1 MMKALGSDIGTIHF
15 VGIGG
20 IGMSGIAE
28 VMHQLGY
35 KVQGSDASDSY
46 VVEKLRKSGIPVSIG
61 HSPDNLGDAAVVVCS
76 TAIKD
81 SNPEVRAAA
90 ERRLPRVRR
99 AEMLAE
105 LMRMQKTVA
114 VAGTHGKTTT
124 TSMIA
129 ALLDSGGLDP
139 TVINGGI
146 INRYGSNARLGKSD
160 WWVIEAD
167 ESDGSFLRLDG
178 TIAVVTNIDPEHLE
192 HYGSFDR
199 VKDAFVEF
207 VENVP
212 FYGLAVLC
220 VDHPEVQNI
229 IGRIRDRRIVTYGFS
244 ALADVRA
251 DNVSPVPGGASFDAL
266 ILDKD
271 GERRT
276 LSVDIPIPGRHNVQ
290 NALAAI
296 AVALELGISD
306 EAIVAGFER
315 FEGVK
320 RRFTKVGEAD
330 GAIVI
335 DDYAH
340 HPTEIRAVLAAAREG
355 VTSVAGTEDNVGGGR
370 VIAVVQP
377 HRYTRLQSLMDE
389 FQSAFNDADAV
400 FVAPVYPAGEEP
412 IDGIDAHALA
422 EGLRAHGHRMVRAVS
437 DFDDLCGALRD
448 LAADGDMIICMGAGD
463 ITKWA
468 GALATGICEARAKK

>member
-1 MMKALGSDIGTIHF
+1 MMKAMGTDIGTIHF

-28 VMHQLGY
+28 VMNQLGY
-35 KVQGSDASDSY
+35 RVQGSDVAESY
-46 VVEKLRKSGIPVSIG
+46 VVEKLRKAGIPVSIG
-61 HSPDNLGDAAVVVCS
+61 HSPDNLGDAAVVVIS
-76 TAIKD
+76 SAIKD
-81 SNPEVRAAA
+81 SNPEMVAAA
-90 ERRLPRVRR
+90 ERRLPRVKR

-124 TSMIA
+124 TSMVA
-129 ALLDSGGLDP
+129 ALLDGGGLDP

-178 TIAVVTNIDPEHLE
+178 TIAVVTNVDPEHLE
-192 HYGSFDR
+192 HYGTFDR
-199 VKDAFVEF
+199 VKDSFVEF
-207 VENVP
+207 IENVP

-220 VDHPEVQNI
+220 VDHPEVQNL

-251 DNVSPVPGGASFDAL
+251 DNVSAVQGGSQFDAV
-266 ILDKD
+266 ILGKD
-271 GERRT
+271 GERRV
-276 LSVDIPIPGRHNVQ
+276 LEKVHVSMPGRHNVQ

-296 AVALELGISD
+296 AVAIELGISD
-306 EAIVAGFER
+306 EDIVKGFDK
-315 FEGVK
+315 FDGVK
-320 RRFTKVGEAD
+320 RRFTKVGEID
-330 GAIVI
+330 GAVII

-355 VTSVAGTEDNVGGGR
+355 AEQR

-377 HRYTRLQSLMDE
+377 HRYSRLQALMED
-389 FQSAFNDADAV
+389 FQNAFNDADV
-400 FVAPVYPAGEEP
+400 VMVAPVYAAGEEP
-412 IDGIDAHALA
+412 IEGADSSALA
-422 EGLRAHGHRMVRAVS
+422 EGLRAHGHRMVREVA
-437 DFDDLCGALRD
+437 DLDDLCRALRD
-448 LAADGDMIICMGAGD
+448 LAAEGDMVICMGAGD

-468 GALATGICEARAKK
+468 AGLADGICKARQSK

>member
-1 MMKALGSDIGTIHF
+1 MMKALGTDLGVIHF

-28 VMHQLGY
+28 VMNQLGY
-35 KVQGSDASDSY
+35 RVQGSDVADSY
-46 VVEKLRKSGIPVSIG
+46 VVEKLRKAGIPVSIG
-61 HSPDNLGDAAVVVCS
+61 HSPDNLGDAAVVVIS
-76 TAIKD
+76 SAIKD
-81 SNPEVRAAA
+81 SNPEMVAAA
-90 ERRLPRVRR
+90 ERRLPRVKR

-114 VAGTHGKTTT
+114 IAGTHGKTTT
-124 TSMIA
+124 TSMVA
-129 ALLDSGGLDP
+129 ALLDGGGLDP

-146 INRYGSNARLGKSD
+146 INRYGSNARLGKGD

-178 TIAVVTNIDPEHLE
+178 TIAVVTNVDPEHLE
-192 HYGSFDR
+192 HYGTFDR

-207 VENVP
+207 IENVP

-220 VDHPEVQNI
+220 VDHPEVQNL

-251 DNVSPVPGGASFDAL
+251 DNVSAVQGGSQFDAV
-266 ILDKD
+266 ILGKD
-271 GERRT
+271 GERRV
-276 LSVDIPIPGRHNVQ
+276 LEKVHVSMPGRHNVQ

-296 AVALELGISD
+296 AVAIELGISHED
-306 EAIVAGFER
+306 IVKGFDK
-315 FEGVK
+315 FDGVK
-320 RRFTKVGEAD
+320 RRFTKVGEID
-330 GAIVI
+330 GAVII

-355 VTSVAGTEDNVGGGR
+355 AEQR
-370 VIAVVQP
+370 VIAVMQP
-377 HRYTRLQSLMDE
+377 HRYSRLQALMED
-389 FQSAFNDADAV
+389 FQNAFNDADV
-400 FVAPVYPAGEEP
+400 VMVTPVYAAGEEP
-412 IDGIDAHALA
+412 IEGADSSALA
-422 EGLRAHGHRMVRAVS
+422 DGLRAHGHRMVREVA
-437 DFDDLCGALRD
+437 DLDDLCRALRD
-448 LAADGDMIICMGAGD
+448 LAAEGDMVICMGAGD

-468 GALATGICEARAKK
+468 AGLADGICKARQRK

>member
-1 MMKALGSDIGTIHF
+1 MMKAMGTDIGTIHF

-46 VVEKLRKSGIPVSIG
+46 VVEKLRKNGIPVSIG
-61 HSPDNLGDAAVVVCS
+61 HASDNLGDAAVVVCS

-81 SNPEVRAAA
+81 SNPEVQAAA
-90 ERRLPRVRR
+90 ERRLPRVKR

-124 TSMIA
+124 TSMVA
-129 ALLDSGGLDP
+129 ALLDGGGMDP

-146 INRYGSNARLGKSD
+146 INRYGSNARLGTSD

-192 HYGSFDR
+192 HYGSFDG

-220 VDHPEVQNI
+220 VDHPEVQNV

-251 DNVSPVPGGASFDAL
+251 DRVEPVPGGTRFDAQ
-266 ILDKD
+266 ILSRD

-276 LSVDIPIPGRHNVQ
+276 IEGVFVPMPGRHNVQ

-296 AVALELGISD
+296 GVALELGISD
-306 EAIVAGFER
+306 DAIRAAFEK
-315 FEGVK
+315 FDGVK
-320 RRFTKVGEAD
+320 RRFTRVGDVD

-340 HPTEIRAVLAAAREG
+340 HPTEIRAVLSAAREG
-355 VTSVAGTEDNVGGGR
+355 AEGR

-377 HRYTRLQSLMDE
+377 HRYTRLQSLMED
-389 FQSAFNDADAV
+389 FQSAFNDADVV
-400 FVAPVYPAGEEP
+400 FVTPVYAAGEEP
-412 IDGIDAHALA
+412 IEGVDAQALA
-422 EGLRAHGHRMVRAVS
+422 DGLRAHGHRMVSAVGS
-437 DFDDLCGALRD
+437 LDELCQALRD
-448 LAADGDMIICMGAGD
+448 LAAEGDMIICMGAGD

-468 GALATGICEARAKK
+468 ASIADGVCAARAAK

>member
-1 MMKALGSDIGTIHF
+1 MMKALGTDLGTIHF

-46 VVEKLRKSGIPVSIG
+46 VVEKLRKAGIPVMIG
-61 HSPDNLGDAAVVVCS
+61 HSADNLGDAAVVVSS

-81 SNPEVRAAA
+81 GNPEMAAAA

-105 LMRMQKTVA
+105 LMRMQMTVA

-124 TSMIA
+124 TSMVA
-129 ALLDSGGLDP
+129 ALLDSGGVDP

-192 HYGSFDR
+192 HYGSFDA

-220 VDHPEVQNI
+220 VDHPEVQNL

-251 DNVSPVPGGASFDAL
+251 DNVTPVPGGTKFDAL

-271 GERRT
+271 GGRRA
-276 LSVDIPIPGRHNVQ
+276 VPMFVPIPGRHNVQ

-306 EAIVAGFER
+306 DAIVAGFEK
-315 FEGVK
+315 FDGVK
-320 RRFTKVGEAD
+320 RRFSKVGEAD
-330 GAIVI
+330 GAIII

-355 VTSVAGTEDNVGGGR
+355 AQGR

-377 HRYTRLQSLMDE
+377 HRFTRLDSLMEE
-389 FQSAFNDADAV
+389 FQSAFNDADVV
-400 FVAPVYPAGEEP
+400 FVTPVYAAGEEP
-412 IDGIDAHALA
+412 IEGVDANALA
-422 EGLRAHGHRMVRAVS
+422 QGLRAHGHRMARTVDSLDA
-437 DFDDLCGALRD
+437 LCRELRD
-448 LAADGDMIICMGAGD
+448 LAAEGDMVICMGAGD

-468 GALATGICEARAKK
+468 AALADGICSQRRNK